1 MGVGLKSALAEMA
14 SRKNTL
20 EQVLGLGGVRLPD
33 QPSAPVLVL
42 GAWEGT
48 GTPKDPSLRSPGQ
61 RHQLARYQAG
71 CEMQV
76 GACWQQLPKIKIA

>member
-1 MGVGLKSALAEMA
+1 MGVRLKSALAEMA

-20 EQVLGLGGVRLPD
+20 EQALGLGGVGLPEH
-33 QPSAPVLVL
+33 PSAPVLVL

-48 GTPKDPSLRSPGQ
+48 GTPKEPSLRSPGQ
-61 RHQLARYQAG
+61 GHRLARHQAG